1 MGNCPSHTVLKF
13 SSLPKWPERTSHPAS
28 TGETTKEGGY
38 EDPKQECTI
47 KSSAQNHL
55 LSFDKTVERKN
66 RACWQQH
73 NSRRF
78 KLYCCRCTNRC
89 SYINYRWH
97 KTIARNIQRAA
108 LPSYLLANSFGESTL
123 KPLVSNDVSY
133 SSSVIASAF
142 SSPSPCSS
150 YLVLSEVMT
159 GWSGLTSRVRL
170 PRMYSMARVS
180 PMACSHE
187 LVIRMGATIC
197 STTQPIPMQSMALL
211 QAHIQIKDIHPLL
224 HAANRHQTLRSYS
237 LCTFDTFASC

>member
-1 MGNCPSHTVLKF
+1 MKIQNKSVQ
-13 SSLPKWPERTSHPAS
+13 SSQVRKTISCLLTRQLSES
-28 TGETTKEGGY
+28 TGHAGNSITRGGSNFTAAAAPTDAAIY
-38 EDPKQECTI
+38 
-47 KSSAQNHL
+47 
-55 LSFDKTVERKN
+55 
-66 RACWQQH
+66 
-73 NSRRF
+73 
-78 KLYCCRCTNRC
+78 
-89 SYINYRWH
+89 NYRWH